1 MEQIKIKAE
10 VLNKFQKA
18 FGYFIFDKPSG
29 DPMDYIVFQDDVRN
43 DMKDNFEKYVCSWY
57 IP

>member
-1 MEQIKIKAE
+1 M
-10 VLNKFQKA
+10 NKFQKA

-29 DPMDYIVFQDDVRN
+29 DPMDYIVFQDDVGN